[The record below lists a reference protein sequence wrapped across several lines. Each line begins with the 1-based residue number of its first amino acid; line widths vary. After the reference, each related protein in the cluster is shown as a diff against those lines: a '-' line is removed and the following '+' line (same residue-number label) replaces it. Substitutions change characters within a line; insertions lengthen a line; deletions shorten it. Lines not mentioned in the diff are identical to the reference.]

1 MPIFKNF
8 RATKLSNAF
17 ILNSL
22 VVSLNATLSV
32 LTYNL
37 IDKYNEHIPTYA
49 NIIITFLVTL
59 TTTLLTYLLFYYLF
73 DYGGGLLASKKH
85 VTLSLF

>member
-1 MPIFKNF
+1 MAIFKHF

-37 IDKYNEHIPTYA
+37 IDKYNEEIPTYA
-49 NIIITFLVTL
+49 NIIITFLVTF

-73 DYGGGLLASKKH
+73 NYGGGMMASKRPVH
-85 VTLSLF
+85 LEF